1 MPPTARK
8 SRSSVST
15 ASVPL
20 IRVELG
26 IPASTWRLW
35 LQTHPDFAEAV
46 EEADDAARAALE
58 KLGRLGVKMGPGFNA
73 RTLTTLTPFARQARG
88 GRAQTSLS
96 DLDVVHPVPLRGRG
110 LMGGSQTAQ
119 RAEACRWRDPTR
131 LRLRWPAGA
140 SPALADRRQAA
151 ARYSRE
157 PRLGR
162 LG

>member
-35 LQTHPDFAEAV
+35 LETHPDFAEAV

-73 RTLTTLTPFARQARG
+73 CTLTTLTPFARQARG

-96 DLDVVHPVPLRGRG
+96 DLDVVHPVPPRGRG

-119 RAEACRWRDPTR
+119 QARSGPLARSNSTKAP
-131 LRLRWPAGA
+131 LAGR
-140 SPALADRRQAA
+140 SITALADRRQAA